1 MVLSQHLLA
10 CATCMPSRESDVFL
24 ASNMAILFMVIVVFS
39 MFAVVIRI
47 MFNFARKARQFE
59 NSPQ

>member
-1 MVLSQHLLA
+1 MTLFSQLLA
-10 CATCMPSRESDVFL
+10 CATCMPDPDSSIFL

-39 MFAVVIRI
+39 MFALVIRI
-47 MFNFARKARQFE
+47 MFNFSRKARQFE